1 MALKISQLPK
11 APALSGDELFE
22 IAESGSSRSV
32 PASGISTYIGAEGYS
47 KTLYVD
53 TQIASVSAAADQA
66 FTNELYVDT
75 QIASVSAA
83 ADQSFT
89 NELYVDTQIAS
100 VSAAADQAFTNELY
114 VDTQIASVS
123 AAAEQYTNTQ
133 IAAISG
139 ATGSFIASGGETVT
153 VVNGL
158 ITSIV

>member
-75 QIASVSAA
+75 QI
-83 ADQSFT
+83 Q
-89 NELYVDTQIAS
+89 S

>member
-53 TQIASVSAAADQA
+53 TQIASVSAAADQ
-66 FTNELYVDT
+66 
-75 QIASVSAA
+75 
-83 ADQSFT
+83 SFT

-100 VSAAADQAFTNELY
+100 VSAAAEN
-114 VDTQIASVS
+114 
-123 AAAEQYTNTQ
+123 YTDTQ